1 MILQLFLGVVFSL
14 LNMFIMIVFVGGF
27 FKLLHLLERNRNSKH
42 LQPKSLY
49 ALLAFA
55 MVMVLLAN
63 ISCVWMWAALFHVL
77 EIFADLEE
85 SLYFSLVSFTT
96 AGYGEVVAGK
106 DWRLLT
112 GFVGVNGL
120 LAFGIFTAFLI
131 EIMRDVDR
139 SQGGTR

>member
-1 MILQLFLGVVFSL
+1 MILQLALGAVFSL
-14 LNMFIMIVFVGGF
+14 INMTIMVLFVGGF
-27 FKLLHLLERNRNSKH
+27 FKLLHLLERNRETRH
-42 LQPKSLY
+42 LKPRSLY
-49 ALLAFA
+49 ALLGFA
-55 MVMVLLAN
+55 MAMVLFAN
-63 ISCVWMWAALFHVL
+63 SACVWMWAGLFHSL
-77 EIFADLEE
+77 EIFVDLEE
-85 SLYFSLVSFTT
+85 ALYFSLVSFTT

-139 SQGGTR
+139 AQGGE